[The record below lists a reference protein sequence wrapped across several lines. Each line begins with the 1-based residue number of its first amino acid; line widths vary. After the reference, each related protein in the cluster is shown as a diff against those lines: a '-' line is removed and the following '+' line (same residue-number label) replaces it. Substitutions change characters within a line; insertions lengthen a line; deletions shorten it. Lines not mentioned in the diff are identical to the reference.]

1 MLASPVELTLTAA
14 AVTLPQALE
23 GRCDETQGSG
33 VAMRILII
41 EDDRLMSRSI
51 ELMLGGAGLEHE
63 TAASGEDGIELAR
76 VYDYDA
82 ILLDLTLPD
91 LHGYEVL
98 RRLRV
103 ARIATPVIILTGNGE
118 TEAKVSGF
126 GLGADDYVTKPF
138 QRAELLARVHALVR
152 RSKGHARSVVVTGPM
167 SIDLAAR
174 TVEVSGRR
182 VHLTGKEYAI
192 LEMLSL
198 RKGMTLTKEMFLTHL
213 YGGRDEPELKIIDVF
228 ICKLRKKLSQA
239 GTGASGCIETV
250 WGRGYALRD
259 PEPAMDEARVA

>member
-1 MLASPVELTLTAA
+1 MLKHPDGVDGALRDLQGEGPPV
-14 AVTLPQALE
+14 
-23 GRCDETQGSG
+23 
-33 VAMRILII
+33 RILLI
-41 EDDRLMSRSI
+41 EDDRLMSRAI
-51 ELMLGGAGLEHE
+51 ELMLGGAGLEYE
-63 TAASGEDGIELAR
+63 TAATGEDGIELAR

-103 ARIATPVIILTGNGE
+103 ARIATPVIILTGNSE
-118 TEAKVSGF
+118 TDAKVSGF
-126 GLGADDYVTKPF
+126 GFGADDYVTKPF

-152 RSKGHARSVVVTGPM
+152 RSKGHAQSVIRTGPM
-167 SIDLAAR
+167 AIDLAAR
-174 TVEVSGRR
+174 TVEVNGRR
-182 VHLTGKEYAI
+182 VALTGKEYAI

-228 ICKLRKKLSQA
+228 ICKLRKKLATA
-239 GTGASGCIETV
+239 GTNPTGCIETV

-259 PEPAMDEARVA
+259 PEGDIQQVA

>member
-1 MLASPVELTLTAA
+1 MGMSCISVGVER
-14 AVTLPQALE
+14 TLPGPQSE
-23 GRCDETQGSG
+23 R
-33 VAMRILII
+33 VPMRILLI
-41 EDDRLMSRSI
+41 EDDRLMSRAI
-51 ELMLGGAGLEHE
+51 ELMLGGAGLEYE
-63 TAASGEDGIELAR
+63 TAATGEDGIELAR

-103 ARIATPVIILTGNGE
+103 ARIATPVIILTGNSE

-126 GLGADDYVTKPF
+126 GFGADDYVTKPF

-152 RSKGHARSVVVTGPM
+152 RSKGHAQSIITTGPM

-174 TVEVSGRR
+174 TVEVGGRR
-182 VHLTGKEYAI
+182 VSLTGKEYAI

-228 ICKLRKKLSQA
+228 ICKLRKKLATA
-239 GTGASGCIETV
+239 GTDPSGCIETV

-259 PEPAMDEARVA
+259 PEVERIDQVA